1 MTMDAELV
9 ERLRQEA
16 ESHQTVYDDDRR
28 RKLLFAEA
36 ADYIAALKAQ
46 GWRPISEAKK
56 SPTSILVWCPDR
68 QNQYIVTWM
77 AGSDVGGGC
86 WCPFGSMLSLS
97 ETPTHFQPLP
107 PAPDDS
113 STGDDKPGSACCDTR
128 YL

>member
-1 MTMDAELV
+1 MTMDAERAIAVL
-9 ERLRQEA
+9 ENHNNWRRGADIPMQDPQDIGEA
-16 ESHQTVYDDDRR
+16 VD
-28 RKLLFAEA
+28 
-36 ADYIAALKAQ
+36 IAVSVMKEH

-86 WCPFGSMLSLS
+86 WCHFGSMLSLS

-107 PAPDDS
+107 PAPD
-113 STGDDKPGSACCDTR
+113 A
-128 YL
+128 